1 MKDKKVIEKIKEW
14 LENDIESE
22 DIPSSVRINSQALL
36 QFIKNWQ
43 DED

>member
-22 DIPSSVRINSQALL
+22 HIPSSVRINSQALL

>member
-22 DIPSSVRINSQALL
+22 HIPSSVRINSEALL

>member
-22 DIPSSVRINSQALL
+22 HIPSSVRINSQALL
-36 QFIKNWQ
+36 QFIKKWQ